1 MGRLESFHPAD
12 FDSGGEELVKVQE
25 ASSRGLALGK
35 AQLIRPSQNN
45 SLRMHCR
52 LDGEHRLQSVWIN
65 TFRKKIKSKAKNL
78 SFLSSFL
85 QDFMNGVTVSE
96 RVLCPGQSVGGTA
109 SWNIK
114 EVRPLHQSLLTFKL
128 VTCSQMSISW
138 SFDSE

>member
-1 MGRLESFHPAD
+1 MKSTRENNPVTVGRLESFHPSD

-25 ASSRGLALGK
+25 ASSRGSALGK

-52 LDGEHRLQSVWIN
+52 LDGEHR
-65 TFRKKIKSKAKNL
+65 L

-109 SWNIK
+109 S
-114 EVRPLHQSLLTFKL
+114 
-128 VTCSQMSISW
+128 CSQMSISW